1 MSEINHEGGRDVKKK
16 GHTRTALIGEMKNS
30 YKVLVRRVEGIRQLG
45 NRGI

>member
-1 MSEINHEGGRDVKKK
+1 MSEINHEGGRDVEKK
-16 GHTRTALIGEMKNS
+16 GHTALIVEIKNS